1 MTTLSPSLISR
12 KISYINH
19 ITHIANI
26 PNPEQIQYLNFT
38 HSIAWT
44 FPKEKKL
51 IQSKDDILYTPSPD
65 KYKVQDISIKT
76 PTWSIHPLS
85 PKKTNKFQGIFDYKL
100 KPFLVLK
107 VQNIYLD

>member
-1 MTTLSPSLISR
+1 MYIYIYFIKFKFIHNKIKFEIKKLKFNMTTLSPSSISR

-44 FPKEKKL
+44 FPKEKKC
-51 IQSKDDILYTPSPD
+51 
-65 KYKVQDISIKT
+65 
-76 PTWSIHPLS
+76 
-85 PKKTNKFQGIFDYKL
+85 NKRN
-100 KPFLVLK
+100 
-107 VQNIYLD
+107 NI

>member
-12 KISYINH
+12 KISYLNH

-44 FPKEKKL
+44 FPKEKKC
-51 IQSKDDILYTPSPD
+51 
-65 KYKVQDISIKT
+65 
-76 PTWSIHPLS
+76 
-85 PKKTNKFQGIFDYKL
+85 NKRN
-100 KPFLVLK
+100 
-107 VQNIYLD
+107 NI

>member
-1 MTTLSPSLISR
+1 MTTLSPSSISR

-44 FPKEKKL
+44 FPKEKKV
-51 IQSKDDILYTPSPD
+51 IKEIIYNIYIFNYSN
-65 KYKVQDISIKT
+65 SIK
-76 PTWSIHPLS
+76 
-85 PKKTNKFQGIFDYKL
+85 G
-100 KPFLVLK
+100 
-107 VQNIYLD
+107 